1 MQIKFHIF
9 LIQKI
14 TGKRRQ
20 FINMYKKQQMV
31 MVIYFPNTW
40 LVKKHHTVDLCAAFF
55 TIVGCWSTIWAVND
69 VHCLLATK
77 TTFPC

>member
-1 MQIKFHIF
+1 
-9 LIQKI
+9 
-14 TGKRRQ
+14 
-20 FINMYKKQQMV
+20 MYKKKQQMA
-31 MVIYFPNTW
+31 MVTYFPNTW
-40 LVKKHHTVDLCAAFF
+40 LVKKHHTVDLCEAFF